1 MTGRYDIRMGLQT
14 QVITANKKYGLPLN
28 ETTVA
33 ERMRARGYSTHAV
46 GKWHLGEWR
55 WDYTPTFRGFDSFL
69 GFYSG
74 QGKRDNMIARN
85 RSY

>member
-14 QVITANKKYGLPLN
+14 QVIPANKKYGLPLN

-55 WDYTPTFRGFDSFL
+55 WDYTPTFRGFDSL
-69 GFYSG
+69 ARRWYPSG
-74 QGKRDNMIARN
+74 SSL
-85 RSY
+85 RSRWYPNG